1 MSKKDNS
8 LIKAIKEKGKT
19 MEAEMSFFDHL
30 DVLRGHLVRASIAIV
45 VFTILAFSYYD
56 YIFDEIIMGP
66 GRTDF
71 WTYRMMCAAVEK
83 FNLGADFCVT
93 KLNFE
98 IINTEL
104 GGQFTLQL
112 NSSLM
117 IGIVLGVP
125 YLLFE
130 IWRFVKPALKDEERK
145 SATGFVF
152 WSSLLFILGLLFGY
166 YVVSPLS
173 VNFLTNFEVSEIINN
188 QITIDSYFS
197 VIATLS
203 IGAGITFELP
213 TIIYILSRLGIMTP
227 EFMRSSR
234 RYSTVIILIIA
245 AVVTPTP
252 DLIIMLTVSLPLFL
266 LYEVSI
272 FISARVEHNKKKAE
286 IEFYK
291 NT

>member
-1 MSKKDNS
+1 MGKKGNS

-19 MEAEMSFFDHL
+19 IEAEMSFFDHL

-45 VFTILAFSYYD
+45 AFTVLAFSYYD
-56 YIFDEIIMGP
+56 FIFDEIIMGP

-130 IWRFVKPALKDEERK
+130 IWRFVKPALKEEERK

-152 WSSLLFILGLLFGY
+152 WSSLLFIIGLLFGY

-173 VNFLTNFEVSEIINN
+173 VNFLTNYEVSEIINN

-213 TIIYILSRLGIMTP
+213 TIIYILSKLGIMTP
-227 EFMRSSR
+227 QFMRSSR
-234 RYSTVIILIIA
+234 RYATVIILIIA

-272 FISARVEHNKKKAE
+272 FISARVERNKKKEE

-291 NT
+291 N